1 MFRSVE
7 EVRALVARSR
17 PQNLSEGYPL
27 AMRVQVG
34 AWLRDQY
41 AAGAPWSQLGPPLGV
56 SSTTAS
62 NWAKLAD
69 PHDIAPAAPAFVPV
83 HRTPTATVHVSTTA
97 PVLTTPNGYR
107 VEGLDTHLLLH
118 VLREL
123 G

>member
-1 MFRSVE
+1 MFSSVE
-7 EVRALVARSR
+7 DVRALVVRSR

-27 AMRVQVG
+27 AMRRQVG
-34 AWLRDQY
+34 AWLRDQH
-41 AAGAPWSQLGPPLGV
+41 AAGTPWSLLGPPLGV

-69 PHDIAPAAPAFVPV
+69 PHAIAPPAPAFVPV
-83 HRTPTATVHVSTTA
+83 HLTPAAPVPLSTTA

-107 VEGLDTHLLLH
+107 VEGLDTHQLLQL
-118 VLREL
+118 LKGL